1 MGTLIN
7 RLGIER
13 YLLGDI
19 IVQENR
25 AQVFI
30 EKTMVSYLNAQV
42 TKIGEAAVVFE
53 EIPFERQITSQSHI
67 REMNVL
73 VSSMRLDKIIAAVLK
88 LSRRKA
94 NQLIESEKVKLNY
107 LVQPKVSHLIDI
119 GDLISVRGYGRFTIS
134 RDNGLSKGG
143 KHKLIIDRITHK

>member
-1 MGTLIN
+1 
-7 RLGIER
+7 
-13 YLLGDI
+13 
-19 IVQENR
+19 
-25 AQVFI
+25 
-30 EKTMVSYLNAQV
+30 
-42 TKIGEAAVVFE
+42 
-53 EIPFERQITSQSHI
+53 
-67 REMNVL
+67 MNVL

-88 LSRRKA
+88 LSRRQA

>member
-1 MGTLIN
+1 
-7 RLGIER
+7 
-13 YLLGDI
+13 
-19 IVQENR
+19 
-25 AQVFI
+25 
-30 EKTMVSYLNAQV
+30 
-42 TKIGEAAVVFE
+42 
-53 EIPFERQITSQSHI
+53 
-67 REMNVL
+67 MNVL

-119 GDLISVRGYGRFTIS
+119 GDLISLRGYGRFTSS